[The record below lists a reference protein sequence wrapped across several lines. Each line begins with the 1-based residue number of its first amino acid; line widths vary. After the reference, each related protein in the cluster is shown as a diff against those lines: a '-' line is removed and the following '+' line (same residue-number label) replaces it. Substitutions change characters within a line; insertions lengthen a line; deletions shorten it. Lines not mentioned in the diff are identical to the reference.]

1 MDKSLIF
8 SEILDTI
15 ENNDMKTFAKE
26 CIKTIPDYF
35 WDVGASS
42 TGKYHPSYA
51 LGDLGLA
58 RHTCALVR
66 FLNHTFAIESLNKFT
81 SRERDILR
89 VAGMMH
95 DSRKSGSQTDY
106 ENDKYT
112 KFNHPLLAAEVI
124 RLMEEKHI
132 IPDEEV
138 EMIASIIE
146 SHMGQWNTDKRSDV
160 VLPKPETRFQ
170 KLLHWADYLASRKDI
185 EIKFDNNPN
194 AFLEIQ

>member
-89 VAGMMH
+89 IAGMMH
-95 DSRKSGSQTDY
+95 DSRKSWSQTDY

-124 RLMEEKHI
+124 RSMKEKHI

-138 EMIASIIE
+138 EMMASIIE
-146 SHMGQWNTDKRSDV
+146 SHMGQWNTDKRSDI

-185 EIKFDNNPN
+185 EVKFDNNPN
-194 AFLEIQ
+194 AFNQ